1 MTPAVQDYL
10 KAIYALSGEEGGTT
24 TTALA
29 RRLHTTPAAITK
41 MVKHLAIQGVVEHEP
56 YYGVRLTPAGADIA
70 SEMVRHHRLL
80 ERYLTDM
87 LGYSPESV
95 HDEAERLE
103 HHISEEFEDRI
114 AELLGNPTVD
124 PHGRP
129 IPLKAERELAPFQR
143 MSRK

>member
-1 MTPAVQDYL
+1 MTSAVQDYL
-10 KAIYALSGEEGGTT
+10 KAIYALSGDEHGAT

-29 RRLHTTPAAITK
+29 RKLHTSPAAITK
-41 MVKHLAIQGVVEHEP
+41 MVKHLAAKGVVEHQP
-56 YYGVRLTPAGADIA
+56 YYGVQLTPAGAAIA

-87 LGYSPESV
+87 LGFSPENV
-95 HDEAERLE
+95 HQEAERLE

-124 PHGRP
+124 PNGRP
-129 IPLKAERELAPFQR
+129 IPLKAERETHPI
-143 MSRK
+143 SEDE